1 MTTQLST
8 CAVRSSFGEWA
19 FEAGQNGLHPMIY
32 VVGTRGKS
40 TVARLLDTIAR
51 ESGLRTALRTDSG
64 VEIEGKRQMGDIHPL
79 VEALECLDSGELDL
93 AIIEMDWSDLHTLPV
108 GDRQPGAVIV
118 STICPHKE
126 YCLLEDTKR
135 AIAGLKALL
144 LSTPESTMIAADI
157 DDAAFPSLNDVNFE
171 NMILTTVSETHPSL
185 RRFLGEGGLAAW
197 TSGHDLVVG
206 SRDSVN
212 LRMPI
217 DEIPVTLDGAVL
229 FQMRNVMLASS
240 VAAAIGIP
248 AESVRAGLLRV
259 QPDHANLP
267 TSLNSFVTD
276 GGIRVLIDRPSPS
289 WFLGP
294 LLRAARGMKPKR
306 TIYVVDYRDMPNHD
320 DSVEVGRMIGRNASM
335 CVMINDEKS
344 LASVMAVK
352 AGMAQNDVPPPIAH
366 VETLPKAI
374 QRALSAAREDD
385 LIVVL
390 TNQVQT
396 VYRSMARHR
405 VADSSPAK

>member
-8 CAVRSSFGEWA
+8 CAVRRSFGEWA

-40 TVARLLDTIAR
+40 TVSRLLDTIAR
-51 ESGLRTALRTDSG
+51 EAGLRTALRTDSG

-79 VEALECLDSGELDL
+79 VQALASLDSGVLDL

-108 GDRQPGAVIV
+108 GERQPGAVIV

-126 YCLLEDTKR
+126 YCLLDETKR

-157 DDAAFPSLNDVNFE
+157 DDSAFPSLNDVNFE
-171 NMILTTVSETHPSL
+171 NMILTTASEEHPSL
-185 RRFLGEGGLAAW
+185 HRFLGDGGLAAW
-197 TSGHDLVVG
+197 TSDHDLVVG
-206 SRDSVN
+206 TRDRLH

-217 DEIPVTLDGAVL
+217 EEIPVTLNGAVL
-229 FQMRNVMLASS
+229 FQMRNVMLASA
-240 VAAAIGIP
+240 VATAIGFS
-248 AESVRAGLLRV
+248 AESIRRGLLRV

-276 GGIRVLIDRPSPS
+276 AGVRVLIDRPSPS
-289 WFLGP
+289 WFIGP

-306 TIYVVDYRDMPNHD
+306 TIFVVDYRDMTNHD
-320 DSVEVGRMIGRNASM
+320 DSVEVGRMIGRNANM
-335 CVMINDEKS
+335 CVMINDETS

-366 VETLPKAI
+366 VENLPKAI
-374 QRALSAAREDD
+374 QRALSAARDED
-385 LIVVL
+385 LIVVM

-396 VYRSMARHR
+396 VYRTMARHR
-405 VADSSPAK
+405 VADPSQGK

>member
-135 AIAGLKALL
+135 AIAGC
-144 LSTPESTMIAADI
+144 
-157 DDAAFPSLNDVNFE
+157 
-171 NMILTTVSETHPSL
+171 
-185 RRFLGEGGLAAW
+185 
-197 TSGHDLVVG
+197 TSI
-206 SRDSVN
+206 R
-212 LRMPI
+212 I
-217 DEIPVTLDGAVL
+217 KLD
-229 FQMRNVMLASS
+229 
-240 VAAAIGIP
+240 
-248 AESVRAGLLRV
+248 
-259 QPDHANLP
+259 
-267 TSLNSFVTD
+267 
-276 GGIRVLIDRPSPS
+276 
-289 WFLGP
+289 
-294 LLRAARGMKPKR
+294 
-306 TIYVVDYRDMPNHD
+306 
-320 DSVEVGRMIGRNASM
+320 
-335 CVMINDEKS
+335 
-344 LASVMAVK
+344 
-352 AGMAQNDVPPPIAH
+352 
-366 VETLPKAI
+366 
-374 QRALSAAREDD
+374 
-385 LIVVL
+385 
-390 TNQVQT
+390 
-396 VYRSMARHR
+396 
-405 VADSSPAK
+405 

>member
-108 GDRQPGAVIV
+108 GERQPGAVIV

-157 DDAAFPSLNDVNFE
+157 DDSAFPSLNDVNFE
-171 NMILTTVSETHPSL
+171 NMILTTASEEHPSL

-197 TSGHDLVVG
+197 TSDHELVVG
-206 SRDSVN
+206 TRDNVF
-212 LRMPI
+212 LRMSI

-229 FQMRNVMLASS
+229 FQMRNVMLASA
-240 VAAAIGIP
+240 VASAIGI
-248 AESVRAGLLRV
+248 AANSVQSGLLRV

-267 TSLNSFVTD
+267 TSLNSFITD
-276 GGIRVLIDRPSPS
+276 SGIRVLIDRPSPS
-289 WFLGP
+289 WFLSP

-306 TIYVVDYRDMPNHD
+306 TIFVVDYRDMANHD

-335 CVMINDEKS
+335 CVMINDETS

-405 VADSSPAK
+405 IAEPSPAK

>member
-1 MTTQLST
+1 MMTQLST
-8 CAVRSSFGEWA
+8 SAVHSSFGEWA
-19 FEAGQNGLHPMIY
+19 FAAVQNGLHPMIY

-51 ESGLRTALRTDSG
+51 ESGLRTALRTDTG
-64 VEIEGKRQMGDIHPL
+64 VEIEGKRQLGDIHPM
-79 VEALECLDSGELDL
+79 VEVLECLDAGELDL

-108 GDRQPGAVIV
+108 GERQPGAVIV

-157 DDAAFPSLNDVNFE
+157 DDSAFPSLNDANFQS
-171 NMILTTVSETHPSL
+171 MILTTASEEHPSL
-185 RRFLGEGGLAAW
+185 RRFLGQGGLAAW
-197 TSGHDLVVG
+197 TSDHDLVVG
-206 SRDSVN
+206 SQDRVFV
-212 LRMPI
+212 RMPI
-217 DEIPVTLDGAVL
+217 AEIPVTLDGAVL
-229 FQMRNVMLASS
+229 FQMRNVMLASA
-240 VAAAIGIP
+240 VATAIGLP
-248 AESVRAGLLRV
+248 AESVQRGLLRV
-259 QPDHANLP
+259 HPDHANLP

-276 GGIRVLIDRPSPS
+276 SGIRVLIDRPSPS
-289 WFLGP
+289 WFIGP

-306 TIYVVDYRDMPNHD
+306 TIFVVDYRDMANHD

-335 CVMINDEKS
+335 CVMINDDKS
-344 LASVMAVK
+344 LASVMAIK

-366 VETLPKAI
+366 VDTLPKAI
-374 QRALSAAREDD
+374 QRALAAAREDD

-396 VYRSMARHR
+396 VYRTLARHR
-405 VADSSPAK
+405 VADPTPIK